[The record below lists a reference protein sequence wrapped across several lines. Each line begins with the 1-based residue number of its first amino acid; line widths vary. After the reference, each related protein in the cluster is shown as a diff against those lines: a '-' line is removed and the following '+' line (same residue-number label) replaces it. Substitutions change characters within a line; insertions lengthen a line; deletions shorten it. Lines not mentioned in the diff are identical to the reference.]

1 MDRLP
6 WMGYL
11 GQVAMDWL
19 PCTGCVFYEGCL
31 ETLLLTSVIVPAYK
45 VNIPW
50 DSRVVEGLLK
60 AALIF
65 SCHRGRVM
73 SPAIVLA
80 IEHITL

>member
-1 MDRLP
+1 MDGLL
-6 WMGYL
+6 WTGCHGL
-11 GQVAMDWL
+11 VTMDWL
-19 PCTGCVFYEGCL
+19 CFYEGCL
-31 ETLLLTSVIVPAYK
+31 KTLLLTSVIVPAYK

-65 SCHRGRVM
+65 SCRRGRVM